1 MKKMYKINDYLVYKT
16 NVCKV
21 TNIKKNFYKEN
32 TYYELCP
39 ILDSNLKINVPINN
53 KFIRNVITKEEIEKI
68 INNIK
73 NIELISADNK
83 NIENEYKRLLNT
95 DNYIDLIKI
104 IKTTYSR
111 NQLRKEA
118 RRKISDKD
126 EFYFE
131 KAEKLLYSEFSVS
144 LNLSY
149 EETKN
154 YVIDRV
160 NKSLS
165 NK

>member
-1 MKKMYKINDYLVYKT
+1 MKKMYKINDYLVYKA

-21 TNIKKNFYKEN
+21 TNIKENFYKEN

-39 ILDSNLKINVPINN
+39 ILDNNLKINVPINN
-53 KFIRNVITKEEIEKI
+53 KFIRNLITKEEIEKI